1 MVTTADT
8 RTNGRDKDDPVR
20 LSGRATRRWRSA
32 VVAVALMVA
41 GASAVVVAL
50 SQVDQRSPVLVA
62 AGDLPAGHV
71 VTAADV
77 RVVELA
83 GAESLPTASDVE
95 QVVGTTLTLAVT
107 EGALLSDAVLGADGE
122 QLASGQATA
131 SVQLASGRVP
141 SSVRTG
147 SQVTVVLTGESSD
160 TASFPAQVQ
169 SLTPLTEEVG
179 GEVHVDL
186 VVDGTY
192 AAQLARAAAEDQVS
206 LVQTPHGGD

>member
-8 RTNGRDKDDPVR
+8 RTSGSDKDEPVR

-41 GASAVVVAL
+41 GATAVVVAL

-141 SSVRTG
+141 SSVRMG

-160 TASFPAQVQ
+160 TTSFPAQVQ